1 MVLDGPVEYQ
11 PPEQKP
17 YVALIAK
24 KRSLDAPAKI
34 LLAGAEHLRNL
45 QSESNCSNSSKS
57 DFHLELLKLRQ
68 NWRLKKVSN
77 TILGDLSF
85 RGSGST
91 YKQCSGIFEVT
102 KADEDVKETSEPGI
116 GNTGIF
122 THVSP
127 DCARVAFSAFANI
140 STALLIKGQSL

>member
-17 YVALIAK
+17 YVSLIAK

-45 QSESNCSNSSKS
+45 QSESNCGTASSAKS

-77 TILGDLSF
+77 TILGDLSY

-91 YKQCSGIFEVT
+91 YKQCSGVFEVT
-102 KADEDVKETSEPGI
+102 KADDDIKEGSEQASGE
-116 GNTGIF
+116 NENCLKMT
-122 THVSP
+122 VEM
-127 DCARVAFSAFANI
+127 
-140 STALLIKGQSL
+140 